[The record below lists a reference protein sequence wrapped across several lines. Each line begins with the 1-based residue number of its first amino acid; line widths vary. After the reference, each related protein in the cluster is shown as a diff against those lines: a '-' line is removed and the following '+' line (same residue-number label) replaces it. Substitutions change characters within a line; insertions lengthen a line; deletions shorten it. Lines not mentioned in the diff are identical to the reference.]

1 MKKILPLSSAISD
14 FLKDYDKELWA
25 EFKISQSWSK
35 IGGRR
40 KFNSLKIRK
49 GVLKISTYD
58 STLKNFL
65 LNQKNMILEKI
76 NKEILGE
83 NLVSDIQVFSLET
96 PIFKRFSTKIHTSK
110 SEKAKNQRDKN
121 K

>member
-1 MKKILPLSSAISD
+1 MKKIVSLSSAISD

-25 EFKISQSWSK
+25 ELMISQNWSK

-49 GVLKISTYD
+49 GTLKISTYD
-58 STLKNFL
+58 STLRNFL
-65 LNQKNMILEKI
+65 LNQKNMILERI

-83 NLVSDIQVFSLET
+83 NLVSDIQIFSLEV
-96 PIFKRFSTKIHTSK
+96 PIFKRFSTKIRTSD
-110 SEKAKNQRDKN
+110 SERVKGQKDKN